1 MVILGLGL
9 VLLMGMQVFAAQ
21 ISNMIFSPV
30 SLLVVFSWFVGRKA
44 PIYDECLQGSFQR
57 STCSNCV
64 LDGAFAPSFGRD
76 ELTAGAQGWV
86 PPGRGDR
93 PARSYY
99 YLIVTS
105 KKCHFDLNRVVDN
118 PYYNFYFPGK
128 VGGNKK

>member
-9 VLLMGMQVFAAQ
+9 VLLMGIQVFAAQ
-21 ISNMIFSPV
+21 IGNMIFSPGR
-30 SLLVVFSWFVGRKA
+30 SFPFAEFRDGRKA

-105 KKCHFDLNRVVDN
+105 KKCHF
-118 PYYNFYFPGK
+118 GE
-128 VGGNKK
+128 